1 MDYMRQFRQLRETK
15 GLSRE
20 QLASRAG
27 CHRNTVINIETGRPV
42 KFRTIADLLGTM
54 GYSEQSA
61 EIKQVALLWLEA
73 TTGVKLSTGE
83 AERTVSRLKTSYRR
97 SVQTSQEALT
107 RAVETAGLSRDEID
121 LLTFAAQEP
130 AVRAILQSVRD
141 LVSSERDVEPE
152 RELRVA
158 EK

>member
-1 MDYMRQFRQLRETK
+1 MDYMRQFRQLREAK

-27 CHRNTVINIETGRPV
+27 CHRNTVINIESGRPV

-54 GYSEQSA
+54 GYPEQSG
-61 EIKQVALLWLEA
+61 EMKQIALLWLES
-73 TTGVKLSTGE
+73 TTGVKLSPGE
-83 AERTVSRLKTSYRR
+83 AERTVSRLKTVYRR
-97 SVQTSQEALT
+97 SVQSSQDALL
-107 RAVETAGLSRDEID
+107 RAVESAGLSRDEID

-130 AVRAILQSVRD
+130 AVRTILQSVRD
-141 LVSSERDVEPE
+141 LASNARDSEPE

>member
-1 MDYMRQFRQLRETK
+1 MDYMRQFRQLREAK

-54 GYSEQSA
+54 GYSEHSA
-61 EIKQVALLWLEA
+61 EMKQVALLWLEA
-73 TTGVKLSTGE
+73 TTGVKLSPGE
-83 AERTVSRLKTSYRR
+83 AERTVSRLKTAYRR
-97 SVQTSQEALT
+97 SVQTSQEALL
-107 RAVETAGLSRDEID
+107 RAVETAGLSREEID

-130 AVRAILQSVRD
+130 AVRAILQSVRA
-141 LVSSERDVEPE
+141 LVSVDDDVHPA